1 MNNRIQVKTVN
12 SGTREKILAAAY
24 SCFSEEGYSS
34 ASISKIAKRAK
45 VLSGSIYWAFETKEK
60 LFSEVLRMTGDQFLS
75 SLSFSF
81 QFENGKLINAE
92 EIIPSMLKNFG
103 RGPDFL
109 RLFLAVAV
117 ESNASGNEVITVAKE
132 IRAEC
137 RAMIEKSIE
146 SNVKNLAPEIVSLNA
161 QRISTMVIQL
171 LDGLYV
177 ASKIENNDVDI
188 EIYLRNILAF
198 IDHEVQ
204 RLNGL

>member
-1 MNNRIQVKTVN
+1 MNNQVQMKTVN

-24 SCFSEEGYSS
+24 SCFTEEGYSS

-60 LFSEVLRMTGDQFLS
+60 LFSEVLRMTGEQFIS
-75 SLSFSF
+75 SLNFSF
-81 QFENGKLINAE
+81 KFENGKLVNTE
-92 EIIPSMLKNFG
+92 EIIPTMLANFG

-117 ESNASGNEVITVAKE
+117 ESNASGNEVIQVAKE
-132 IRAEC
+132 IRSQC
-137 RAMIEKSIE
+137 RAMIENAIQL
-146 SNVKNLAPEIVSLNA
+146 NITNLPSEVVSLNA
-161 QRISTMVIQL
+161 QRISAMAIQL

-177 ASKIENNDVDI
+177 ASKIEDTDVDI
-188 EIYLRNILAF
+188 EIYLRNILSF

-204 RLNGL
+204 RLHTS

>member
-1 MNNRIQVKTVN
+1 MSNQIQEKTVN

-24 SCFSEEGYSS
+24 SCFTEEGYSS

-45 VLSGSIYWAFETKEK
+45 VLSGSIYWAFETKDK
-60 LFSEVLRMTGDQFLS
+60 LFAEVLRMTGDQFLD

-81 QFENGKLINAE
+81 NFENGKLTNTE
-92 EIIPSMLKNFG
+92 EIIPTMLKNFG

-117 ESNASGNEVITVAKE
+117 ESNAGSNEVITVAKD
-132 IRAEC
+132 IRAQC
-137 RAMIEKSIE
+137 RAMVETVVE
-146 SNVKNLAPEIVSLNA
+146 ANVKNLAPEIVSLNA

-177 ASKIENNDVDI
+177 ASKIEDNDVDI
-188 EIYLRNILAF
+188 ESYLRNILAF

-204 RLNGL
+204 RLTAM

>member
-1 MNNRIQVKTVN
+1 MSNQIQVKTVN

-24 SCFSEEGYSS
+24 SCFTEEGYSS

-60 LFSEVLRMTGDQFLS
+60 LFSEVLKITGEQFLN

-81 QFENGKLINAE
+81 HFENGKLMNTE
-92 EIIPSMLKNFG
+92 EILPIMFENFG

-117 ESNASGNEVITVAKE
+117 ESNASSNDVIIVAKD
-132 IRAEC
+132 IRARC
-137 RAMIEKSIE
+137 REMVEKMIK
-146 SNVKNLAPEIVSLNA
+146 SNVKNLPPDIVSLNA
-161 QRISTMVIQL
+161 QRVSAMVIQL

-177 ASKIENNDVDI
+177 ASKIEDNDVDI
-188 EIYLRNILAF
+188 DIYLRNILAF
-198 IDHEVQ
+198 IENEVQ
-204 RLNGL
+204 RLSAI